1 MYLNNICLRSRKDG
15 FTLLELLVALLIF
28 AILAVMA
35 YGGLRVVLE
44 SQKRTAAEM
53 MRLGELQ
60 IFFAIMERDVEQM
73 IDRDIRDAYGDEQ
86 ASLVGDINTLEF
98 TRSGWRNPAGFA
110 RSNMQRVAYALDEE
124 EVIRYG
130 WRVLDRSQESTP
142 IEKVLLDKVNEF
154 DIRYL
159 DQQMQW
165 QPQWP
170 VLSANSTAIP
180 GLPRAVEIT
189 VDVEGWGRITRLF
202 SVVAGF
208 PAPSPTT
215 SSQPNQ

>member
-1 MYLNNICLRSRKDG
+1 MYLNKISLRARQDG

-28 AILAVMA
+28 TFLAVMA
-35 YGGLRVVLE
+35 YGGLRVVLD

-60 IFFAIMERDVEQM
+60 TFFAILERDVEQM
-73 IDRDIRDAYGDEQ
+73 IDRDIRDAYGDEK

-110 RSNMQRVAYALDEE
+110 RSNMQRVAYALDQE

-170 VLSANSTAIP
+170 VLNANSTAIP

-208 PAPSPTT
+208 PTPSPTT